1 MNINLLAPQQQQ
13 SYEGVA
19 QYGVS
24 QPICTKLPTER
35 DIQLT
40 KELDECL
47 RSFNIFEDEEELQQ
61 RLNVLRRINSL
72 VKAWV
77 RKVSIQKKI
86 PYEYLDKVG
95 GKLYTFGSYRLGVH
109 TRGADI
115 DSLCVAPRH
124 IDRAD
129 FFTSFY
135 EMLKQD
141 PVVSDLH
148 AVEDAFVPVIKL
160 RYNGIELDI
169 LFARLALKE
178 VPDDL
183 QLSDDNLLKN
193 LDEKSIRSLNGCR
206 VADEILRLIPSQKNF
221 VLTLR
226 AVKLWAKNHGI
237 YSNVLGFLG
246 GISWSI
252 LVARTCQLYPCAAPA
267 ILLEKFF
274 LVFSTWEWPHPVFLK
289 DSDSIQRPDIPNLY
303 ELMWDPRTR
312 VSDRFHLMPIITPA
326 FPEQNSTYNVTKS
339 TRHVITTA
347 FQEG

>member
-86 PYEYLDKVG
+86 PDEYLDKVG

-135 EMLKQD
+135 EMLKQ
-141 PVVSDLH
+141 
-148 AVEDAFVPVIKL
+148 
-160 RYNGIELDI
+160 
-169 LFARLALKE
+169 
-178 VPDDL
+178 
-183 QLSDDNLLKN
+183 
-193 LDEKSIRSLNGCR
+193 
-206 VADEILRLIPSQKNF
+206 
-221 VLTLR
+221 
-226 AVKLWAKNHGI
+226 
-237 YSNVLGFLG
+237 
-246 GISWSI
+246 
-252 LVARTCQLYPCAAPA
+252 
-267 ILLEKFF
+267 
-274 LVFSTWEWPHPVFLK
+274 
-289 DSDSIQRPDIPNLY
+289 
-303 ELMWDPRTR
+303 
-312 VSDRFHLMPIITPA
+312 
-326 FPEQNSTYNVTKS
+326 
-339 TRHVITTA
+339 
-347 FQEG
+347 